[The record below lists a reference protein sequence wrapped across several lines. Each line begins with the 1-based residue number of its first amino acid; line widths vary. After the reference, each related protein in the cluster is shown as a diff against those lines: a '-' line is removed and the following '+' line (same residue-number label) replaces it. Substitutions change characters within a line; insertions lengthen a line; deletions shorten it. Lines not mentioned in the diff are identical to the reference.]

1 MLRAPA
7 RAVMPT
13 PRQQPGH
20 NTCPSRPQKALIR
33 RGNPVYN
40 ARFAEVSTAA
50 VRARAPF
57 VDLLRTLSTNR
68 RFRSASWH
76 ASVK

>member
-1 MLRAPA
+1 M
-7 RAVMPT
+7 MPT
-13 PRQQPGH
+13 PRHARSATPG
-20 NTCPSRPQKALIR
+20 CGGAQKALIH

>member
-1 MLRAPA
+1 MRAPA
-7 RAVMPT
+7 RPVTPT
-13 PRQQPGH
+13 PRQEPGR
-20 NTCPSRPQKALIR
+20 NTACAGPQKALIR

>member
-1 MLRAPA
+1 MTAT
-7 RAVMPT
+7 T
-13 PRQQPGH
+13 PEEQGC
-20 NTCPSRPQKALIR
+20 NTAGAGAQKALIR
-33 RGNPVYN
+33 WRNPVYN